1 MIDAPKFIGGNN
13 HNHNN
18 NNYYEDYQKLEGSN
32 MSIDSLQ
39 TTVVGVSVATS
50 RDNSSVGSNDSKTH
64 ILGHPGLKPVRQH
77 YTGSTENSVY
87 RPGNHHELNDD
98 ALQQAL
104 MDSRYPVE
112 GLADFDE
119 WTIDLRKLHMGPA
132 FAQGAFGKLY
142 RGTYNG
148 DDVAIK
154 ILERPENDPEK
165 AQLMGQ
171 QFQQEVMMLATL
183 KHANIVRFI
192 GACRRSMVWCIVTEY
207 AKGGSLRQFL
217 TKRRNRAVPLKLAV
231 KQALDVATGM
241 AYVHGLGYIHRD
253 LKSDNLLISADRSIK
268 IADFGVARIEVKTEG
283 MTPETGTYR
292 WMAPEMI
299 QHRPYTQKV
308 DVYSF
313 GIVLWELLTGM
324 VPFQNMTA
332 VQAAFAVVN
341 RGVRPSIPDDCL
353 PVLRNILTRCWD
365 ADPEVR
371 PPFTEI
377 VMMLERAEAEVMNN
391 VRKARR
397 LRALRFDELGLVI
410 ALDQMFVTIFLLI
423 GLREQ
428 QQKLKAL
435 ASISEMLEGA
445 KFNVLAVGNH
455 HNNDYAF
462 TQEFYQKLN
471 EGSNMSMQ
479 TSNAGGSVSMSV
491 DNSSVGS
498 SDALIGHPGLKP
510 LRSSNVYS
518 LSVGQSVFRPGKVTH
533 ALNDDALA
541 QALMDTRYPTQ
552 GLASYE
558 EWTIDLRKLH
568 MGPPFAQGAFGK
580 LYKGTY
586 NGEDVAIKILERP
599 ENSPEKAQFMEQQFQ
614 QEVSMLANLKHQN
627 IVRFIGACR
636 KPMVWCIVTEY
647 AKGGSVRQF
656 LTKRQNR
663 AVPLKL
669 AVKQAL
675 DVARGMAYVHGRN
688 FIHRD
693 LKSDNLLISADKSIK
708 IADFGVAR
716 IEVQTEGMTPETGT
730 YRWMAPEMIQHRAYN
745 QKVDVYSFG
754 IVLWELITGLLPFQN
769 MTAVQAAFAVVNRG
783 VRPTVPNDCLPVLS
797 EIMTRCWD
805 ANPEVRPCFLEVVS
819 LLEAAETEIMTTAR
833 KARFRCCMSQPMTI
847 D

>member
-1 MIDAPKFIGGNN
+1 MATKLLNNWEKMIDAPKFIGGNN
-13 HNHNN
+13 HNN
-18 NNYYEDYQKLEGSN
+18 NNYYEEYQKLEGSN

-50 RDNSSVGSNDSKTH
+50 RDNSSVGSNDSNTH
-64 ILGHPGLKPVRQH
+64 MLGHPGLKPVRQN

-87 RPGNHHELNDD
+87 RPGNHELNDD

-112 GLADFDE
+112 GLKDFDE

-217 TKRRNRAVPLKLAV
+217 TKRQNRAVPLKLAV

-377 VMMLERAEAEVMNN
+377 VMMLERAEAEVMN
-391 VRKARR
+391 
-397 LRALRFDELGLVI
+397 
-410 ALDQMFVTIFLLI
+410 TI
-423 GLREQ
+423 
-428 QQKLKAL
+428 
-435 ASISEMLEGA
+435 
-445 KFNVLAVGNH
+445 
-455 HNNDYAF
+455 
-462 TQEFYQKLN
+462 
-471 EGSNMSMQ
+471 
-479 TSNAGGSVSMSV
+479 
-491 DNSSVGS
+491 
-498 SDALIGHPGLKP
+498 
-510 LRSSNVYS
+510 
-518 LSVGQSVFRPGKVTH
+518 
-533 ALNDDALA
+533 
-541 QALMDTRYPTQ
+541 
-552 GLASYE
+552 
-558 EWTIDLRKLH
+558 
-568 MGPPFAQGAFGK
+568 
-580 LYKGTY
+580 
-586 NGEDVAIKILERP
+586 
-599 ENSPEKAQFMEQQFQ
+599 
-614 QEVSMLANLKHQN
+614 
-627 IVRFIGACR
+627 
-636 KPMVWCIVTEY
+636 
-647 AKGGSVRQF
+647 
-656 LTKRQNR
+656 
-663 AVPLKL
+663 
-669 AVKQAL
+669 
-675 DVARGMAYVHGRN
+675 
-688 FIHRD
+688 
-693 LKSDNLLISADKSIK
+693 
-708 IADFGVAR
+708 
-716 IEVQTEGMTPETGT
+716 
-730 YRWMAPEMIQHRAYN
+730 
-745 QKVDVYSFG
+745 
-754 IVLWELITGLLPFQN
+754 
-769 MTAVQAAFAVVNRG
+769 
-783 VRPTVPNDCLPVLS
+783 
-797 EIMTRCWD
+797 
-805 ANPEVRPCFLEVVS
+805 
-819 LLEAAETEIMTTAR
+819 R
-833 KARFRCCMSQPMTI
+833 KARFRCCAQPMTI

>member
-1 MIDAPKFIGGNN
+1 
-13 HNHNN
+13 
-18 NNYYEDYQKLEGSN
+18 
-32 MSIDSLQ
+32 
-39 TTVVGVSVATS
+39 
-50 RDNSSVGSNDSKTH
+50 
-64 ILGHPGLKPVRQH
+64 
-77 YTGSTENSVY
+77 
-87 RPGNHHELNDD
+87 
-98 ALQQAL
+98 
-104 MDSRYPVE
+104 
-112 GLADFDE
+112 
-119 WTIDLRKLHMGPA
+119 
-132 FAQGAFGKLY
+132 
-142 RGTYNG
+142 
-148 DDVAIK
+148 
-154 ILERPENDPEK
+154 
-165 AQLMGQ
+165 
-171 QFQQEVMMLATL
+171 
-183 KHANIVRFI
+183 
-192 GACRRSMVWCIVTEY
+192 
-207 AKGGSLRQFL
+207 
-217 TKRRNRAVPLKLAV
+217 
-231 KQALDVATGM
+231 
-241 AYVHGLGYIHRD
+241 
-253 LKSDNLLISADRSIK
+253 
-268 IADFGVARIEVKTEG
+268 
-283 MTPETGTYR
+283 
-292 WMAPEMI
+292 
-299 QHRPYTQKV
+299 
-308 DVYSF
+308 
-313 GIVLWELLTGM
+313 
-324 VPFQNMTA
+324 
-332 VQAAFAVVN
+332 
-341 RGVRPSIPDDCL
+341 
-353 PVLRNILTRCWD
+353 
-365 ADPEVR
+365 
-371 PPFTEI
+371 
-377 VMMLERAEAEVMNN
+377 
-391 VRKARR
+391 
-397 LRALRFDELGLVI
+397 
-410 ALDQMFVTIFLLI
+410 
-423 GLREQ
+423 
-428 QQKLKAL
+428 
-435 ASISEMLEGA
+435 MLEGA

-455 HNNDYAF
+455 QNNDNHYYAF

-471 EGSNMSMQ
+471 EGSNMSMESMQ

-510 LRSSNVYS
+510 LRHVYS
-518 LSVGQSVFRPGKVTH
+518 LSVGQSVFRPGRVTH

-541 QALMDTRYPTQ
+541 QALMDNRYPTE
-552 GLASYE
+552 GLANYE
-558 EWTIDLRKLH
+558 EWTIDLRSLN
-568 MGPPFAQGAFGK
+568 MGPAFAQGAFGK

-599 ENSPEKAQFMEQQFQ
+599 ENSLEKAQFMEQQFQ
-614 QEVSMLANLKHQN
+614 QEVSMLANLKHPN

-754 IVLWELITGLLPFQN
+754 IVLWELITGQLPFQN

-797 EIMTRCWD
+797 DIMTRCWD
-805 ANPEVRPCFLEVVS
+805 ANPEVRPCFVEVVK